1 MKERKK
7 EGRKRKR
14 KRGRKGEERGRK
26 IYFPDLKG
34 WNEADLGVI
43 LHSPTSRQDLSNHLS
58 SFFFQ
63 NNFLRDLERDSMKAP
78 LRVGTDSQLQTE
90 QLKVRIVEH
99 HQGQRKCLRRCRC

>member
-43 LHSPTSRQDLSNHLS
+43 LHSPTSRQDLSNHLA
-58 SFFFQ
+58 SFFFKTT
-63 NNFLRDLERDSMKAP
+63 S
-78 LRVGTDSQLQTE
+78 
-90 QLKVRIVEH
+90 
-99 HQGQRKCLRRCRC
+99 

>member
-43 LHSPTSRQDLSNHLS
+43 LHSPTSCQDLSNHLS
-58 SFFFQ
+58 SFFFSKQ
-63 NNFLRDLERDSMKAP
+63 LPERSGKGLHEGSP
-78 LRVGTDSQLQTE
+78 KGGHR
-90 QLKVRIVEH
+90 
-99 HQGQRKCLRRCRC
+99 